1 MIEEEKEY
9 DTYEKL
15 CNLHDVLYL
24 QGFIKDVNGL
34 NSTTIKNAIGLIDR
48 LQVENFNIKRE
59 NEELK
64 EFKVDNEY
72 IRRIKSF
79 LKWNIIIAEDDV
91 EKITYRPIKN
101 TTKQDIYEAYYEI
114 QELLEMRKY
123 DNLIK

>member
-59 NEELK
+59 NM
-64 EFKVDNEY
+64 
-72 IRRIKSF
+72 
-79 LKWNIIIAEDDV
+79 II
-91 EKITYRPIKN
+91 
-101 TTKQDIYEAYYEI
+101 
-114 QELLEMRKY
+114 
-123 DNLIK
+123 